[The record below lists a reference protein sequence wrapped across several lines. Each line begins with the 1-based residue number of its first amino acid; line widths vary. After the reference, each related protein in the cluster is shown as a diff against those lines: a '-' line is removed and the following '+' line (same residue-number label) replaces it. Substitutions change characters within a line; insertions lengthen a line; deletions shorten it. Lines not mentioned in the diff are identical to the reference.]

1 MISDHTIHLGWTAYV
16 SALILGNFTLSNY
29 NIWRSFTISESS
41 LYWVFDVSNRVR
53 QGFVAPFG
61 HGGWFRTIA
70 EFDFLA
76 NLQPLWANSLSLS
89 IGKYFMR
96 DLETQWF
103 EHTIHLGWSV
113 YVCSALILVHIIWS
127 NFNTL
132 RGFSSPESLVF
143 GWFVKSMR
151 RSMSKPSGQSESA
164 TFSFF
169 ERILCL
175 FQLGSISWVYVCL
188 HVIFVWAILLLL
200 SNDISILRP
209 THLHKGGGD
218 ISRRSYKFIHSRPR
232 PFSG

>member
-143 GWFVKSMR
+143 GWLYCQIDAEIHVKTFWSKWKCNLQLLWANSLSLSIGKYFMSVCMSPCHFCVGDTSPFV
-151 RSMSKPSGQSESA
+151 
-164 TFSFF
+164 
-169 ERILCL
+169 
-175 FQLGSISWVYVCL
+175 
-188 HVIFVWAILLLL
+188 
-200 SNDISILRP
+200 
-209 THLHKGGGD
+209 
-218 ISRRSYKFIHSRPR
+218 
-232 PFSG
+232 

>member
-1 MISDHTIHLGWTAYV
+1 
-16 SALILGNFTLSNY
+16 
-29 NIWRSFTISESS
+29 
-41 LYWVFDVSNRVR
+41 
-53 QGFVAPFG
+53 
-61 HGGWFRTIA
+61 
-70 EFDFLA
+70 
-76 NLQPLWANSLSLS
+76 
-89 IGKYFMR
+89 MR

-175 FQLGSISWVYVCL
+175 FQLGSIS
-188 HVIFVWAILLLL
+188 
-200 SNDISILRP
+200 
-209 THLHKGGGD
+209 
-218 ISRRSYKFIHSRPR
+218 
-232 PFSG
+232 